1 MAELFEQFGLLVQ
14 QLVAAVGYPGIFLAA
29 LLETV
34 FPPLPSELIMPFS
47 GFQVARGDLTFLGAV
62 LAGTLGAV
70 VGAIP
75 MYFIGVW
82 ANEHVIRRFIRRYG
96 RYFGISESDLD
107 RVLRVFHKYGEAVVF
122 FGRLIPLVRTLISIP
137 AGMDRMPLRRFVL
150 FTFVGTFIWTGALTY
165 AGVLLGENWE
175 DIITLID
182 RYQSLMIVLTVVG
195 LVALAG
201 FLVVRHLRTRRRWIW
216 KQQDLPDAEL

>member
-1 MAELFEQFGLLVQ
+1 MAELLEQAGNLIQ
-14 QLVAAVGYPGIFLAA
+14 QLIATVGYPGIFLAA

-47 GFQVARGDLTFLGAV
+47 GFQVARGDLNFFGAV

-70 VGAIP
+70 TGAIP
-75 MYFIGVW
+75 MYYLGVW
-82 ANEHVIRRFIRRYG
+82 ADEHVIRRFLRRYG
-96 RYFGISESDLD
+96 RYIGVSEADLD

-137 AGMDRMPLRRFVL
+137 AGMDRMPLPKFLL
-150 FTFVGTFIWTGALTY
+150 FTAVGTAIWTGALTY

-175 DIITLID
+175 DVLAIIES
-182 RYQSLMIVLTVVG
+182 YQGVIMVVSAAAVVMVAG
-195 LVALAG
+195 L
-201 FLVVRHLRTRRRWIW
+201 FLLRRTRMRR
-216 KQQDLPDAEL
+216 QTLDFE

>member
-14 QLVAAVGYPGIFLAA
+14 QLVAAIGYPGIFLAA

-70 VGAIP
+70 AGAIP

-82 ANEHVIRRFIRRYG
+82 ADEHLIRRFVRRYG
-96 RYFGISESDLD
+96 RYLDISESDLD
-107 RVLRVFHKYGEAVVF
+107 RVLGVFHKYGEAVVF

-137 AGMDRMPLRRFVL
+137 AGMDRMPLPRFL
-150 FTFVGTFIWTGALTY
+150 GFTFVGAFIWTGVLTY

-175 DIITLID
+175 DILILID
-182 RYQSLMIVLTVVG
+182 SYQGLMIALMVAG
-195 LVALAG
+195 LVALAV
-201 FLVVRHLRTRRRWIW
+201 FLVVRHRRSRRLVW
-216 KQQDLPDAEL
+216 KRQDLPDAER

>member
-14 QLVAAVGYPGIFLAA
+14 QLVAAIGYPGIFLAA

-70 VGAIP
+70 AGAIP
-75 MYFIGVW
+75 MYYLGVW
-82 ANEHVIRRFIRRYG
+82 ADEHVIRRFVRRFG
-96 RYFGISESDLD
+96 RYLGISENDLD
-107 RVLRVFHKYGEAVVF
+107 RVLRVFHRYGEAAIF
-122 FGRLIPLVRTLISIP
+122 FGRLIPLIRTLISIP
-137 AGMDRMPLRRFVL
+137 AGMDRMPLPRFLL
-150 FTFVGTFIWTGALTY
+150 FTFVGTFIWTGVLTY

-175 DIITLID
+175 DVLVIID
-182 RYQSLMIVLTVVG
+182 RYQGLMIVLTVVG

-201 FLVVRHLRTRRRWIW
+201 FMLYRHARANRRWLPR
-216 KQQDLPDAEL
+216 QEDLPDA